1 MNHKAVLLC
10 ASMLIALS
18 ARAEDEIIPK
28 DIKAGFAQTEFL
40 PSSMEIGGS
49 TFRFSQD
56 ALEMTLEGCLS
67 GLLDTSAALKKTD
80 LSPSE
85 RSELESHL
93 ERLRYD
99 TMMALIGAGQYAH
112 KTDTLFALLAKLDEH
127 ADLIG
132 PITVTTPSDL
142 MYAMVRTCFYQENNP
157 GTVDIDTAAMSPR
170 GFVYETRARILAREQ
185 K

>member
-1 MNHKAVLLC
+1 MNHKVVLLC
-10 ASMLIALS
+10 VSVLIPLA
-18 ARAEDEIIPK
+18 AWAEEEIIPK

-40 PSSMEIGGS
+40 PSSMKIGGS

-67 GLLDTSAALKKTD
+67 GLTATSAALKKTD

-85 RSELESHL
+85 RSELESRL
-93 ERLRYD
+93 ERVRYD

-112 KTDTLFALLAKLDEH
+112 KTDTLFGLLDKLEKH

-132 PITVTTPSDL
+132 PITVTTPTDL
-142 MYAMVRTCFYQENNP
+142 MYAMVRTCFYEENNP
-157 GTVDIDTAAMSPR
+157 GTVEIDTAAMSPR